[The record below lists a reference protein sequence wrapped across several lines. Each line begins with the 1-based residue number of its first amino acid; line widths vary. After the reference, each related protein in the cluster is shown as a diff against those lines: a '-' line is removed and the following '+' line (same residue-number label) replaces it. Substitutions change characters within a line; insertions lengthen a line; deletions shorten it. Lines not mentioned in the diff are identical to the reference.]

1 MNSIVPYQLP
11 GTVLQEQEGGD
22 ETSGTAPDQ
31 DVGRRVGD
39 GDGDGPE
46 DGPAA
51 KTTWSWEN
59 WQEEGSR

>member
-1 MNSIVPYQLP
+1 M
-11 GTVLQEQEGGD
+11 LQEQEGGD

-51 KTTWSWEN
+51 KTAWSWEN